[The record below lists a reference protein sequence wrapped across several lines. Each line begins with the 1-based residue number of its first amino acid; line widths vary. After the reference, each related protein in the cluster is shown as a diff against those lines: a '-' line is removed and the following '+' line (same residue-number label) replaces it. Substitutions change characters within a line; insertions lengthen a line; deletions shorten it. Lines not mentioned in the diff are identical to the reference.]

1 MKIVLLQIG
10 KTDRDYLQEG
20 INEFSKRVSR
30 LAPFEI
36 ITVPDIKNR
45 KSLNMGEQIKKE
57 GEAIRSKLVKGDFLI
72 LLDERGK
79 SLSSIQFAESL
90 DSLFQSSSKRIVFVI
105 GGPYGLDK
113 DLRREASSI
122 ISLSKMTFSHQL
134 VRLLFVEQLY
144 RALSILGGLPYH
156 NE

>member
-1 MKIVLLQIG
+1 MK
-10 KTDRDYLQEG
+10 
-20 INEFSKRVSR
+20 FSKRVSR
-30 LAPFEI
+30 LVPFEI

-45 KSLNMGEQIKKE
+45 RSLSMGEQIKKE
-57 GEAIRSKLVKGDFLI
+57 GEAIRSKLVKGDYLI

-79 SLSSIQFAESL
+79 SISSIQFAESL

-113 DLRREASSI
+113 DLHREASSTL
-122 ISLSKMTFSHQL
+122 SLSKMTFSHQL

>member
-10 KTDRDYLQEG
+10 KTDRDYLVAG
-20 INEFSKRVSR
+20 VDDFSKRVSR

-45 KSLNMGEQIKKE
+45 KSLNISEQIKKE
-57 GEAIRSKLVKGDFLI
+57 GEAIRSKLSKGDYII

-79 SLSSIQFAESL
+79 SLSSIQFAETL

-105 GGPYGLDK
+105 GGPYGLDQN
-113 DLRREASSI
+113 LRKEADRI
-122 ISLSKMTFSHQL
+122 LSLSKMTFSHQL

>member
-1 MKIVLLQIG
+1 MKIVLLQLG
-10 KTDRDYLQEG
+10 KTDRDYLVKG
-20 INEFSKRVSR
+20 VDDFFKRIVR
-30 LAPFEI
+30 LAQFEI
-36 ITVPDIKNR
+36 ITIPDIKNR
-45 KSLNMGEQIKKE
+45 KSLNISEQIKKE
-57 GEAIRSKLVKGDFLI
+57 GEAIRSKLSKGDYVI

-79 SLSSIQFAESL
+79 SLSSIQFAETL
-90 DSLFQSSSKRIVFVI
+90 DSLFLSSSKRIVFVI

-122 ISLSKMTFSHQL
+122 LSLSKMTFSHQL

>member
-10 KTDRDYLQEG
+10 KTDRDYLVEG
-20 INEFSKRVSR
+20 IEEFSKRITR

-45 KSLNMGEQIKKE
+45 RSLNMNEQLKKE
-57 GEAIRSKLVKGDFLI
+57 GEAIRSKLSKGDYII

-79 SLSSIQFAESL
+79 SLTSIQFAETL

-122 ISLSKMTFSHQL
+122 LSLSKMTFSHQL

>member
-1 MKIVLLQIG
+1 MG
-10 KTDRDYLQEG
+10 KTDRDYLVKG
-20 INEFSKRVSR
+20 VDDFYKRIVR

-45 KSLNMGEQIKKE
+45 KSLNMSEQMKRE
-57 GEAIRSKLVKGDFLI
+57 GEAIRSKLSKGDYLI

-79 SLSSIQFAESL
+79 SLTSIHFAETL

-105 GGPYGLDK
+105 GGPYGLDP
-113 DLRREASSI
+113 DLRREANSVL
-122 ISLSKMTFSHQL
+122 SLSRMTFSHQL

>member
-10 KTDRDYLQEG
+10 KTDRDYLLAG
-20 INEFSKRVSR
+20 VDDFFKRVSR
-30 LAPFEI
+30 LVPFEI
-36 ITVPDIKNR
+36 ISLPDIKNR
-45 KSLNMGEQIKKE
+45 KSLNISEQIKKE
-57 GEAIRSKLVKGDFLI
+57 GEAIRSKLSKGDYII

-79 SLSSIQFAESL
+79 SLSSIQFAETL

-105 GGPYGLDK
+105 GGPYGLDQ
-113 DLRREASSI
+113 DLRKEANRI
-122 ISLSKMTFSHQL
+122 LSLSKMTFSHQL